1 MDQERFAE
9 AVRQAAQE
17 LHQPP
22 AGVISDEVMEAAVV
36 RAAELLEEMAP
47 PAAAAL
53 ITRGIQ
59 IDEAVQQDEELA
71 EMAQFQMLGAA
82 LFHCVEV
89 LEMIR
94 QASQQ
99 IPEEHFPQA
108 G

>member
-1 MDQERFAE
+1 MTDDTYAD
-9 AVRQAAQE
+9 
-17 LHQPP
+17 LPP
-22 AGVISDEVMEAAVV
+22 APFISNDVMEASII

-47 PAAAAL
+47 PSAAAL

-59 IDEAVQQDEELA
+59 IDEAVEASGGDPDVEA
-71 EMAQFQMLGAA
+71 IAQYQMLGAA

-94 QASQQ
+94 AVSKQEPQ
-99 IPEEHFPQA
+99 HFSDA